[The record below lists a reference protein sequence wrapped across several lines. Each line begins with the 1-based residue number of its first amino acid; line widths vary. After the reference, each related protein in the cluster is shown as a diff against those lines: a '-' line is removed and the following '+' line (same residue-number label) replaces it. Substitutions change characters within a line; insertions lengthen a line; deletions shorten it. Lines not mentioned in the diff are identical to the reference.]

1 VAQERTRYQE
11 GIIRR
16 YYRNLDAVRAQRL
29 QELVGDIFLAT
40 TEKRRVTLWIKAGE
54 ILAATGMPPADVS
67 ALVAARDIEAL
78 AAVVN
83 ERTQG

>member
-1 VAQERTRYQE
+1 MAQERTKYQE

-40 TEKRRVTLWIKAGE
+40 TEKRRTTLWAKAGE
-54 ILAATGMPPADVS
+54 ILTSTGMPAADVG
-67 ALVAARDIEAL
+67 AIVQARDIEAL
-78 AAVVN
+78 AAAVN

>member
-16 YYRNLDAVRAQRL
+16 YYRNLDSMRAQRL

-40 TEKRRVTLWIKAGE
+40 AEKKRVTLWAKAGE
-54 ILAATGMPPADVS
+54 ILAGIGMPAPDVQ

-83 ERTQG
+83 ERTSG

>member
-1 VAQERTRYQE
+1 MAQERTRYQE

-40 TEKRRVTLWIKAGE
+40 TEKRRATLWTKAGE
-54 ILAATGMPPADVS
+54 ILTSTGMPALDVS

-83 ERTQG
+83 ERTSG